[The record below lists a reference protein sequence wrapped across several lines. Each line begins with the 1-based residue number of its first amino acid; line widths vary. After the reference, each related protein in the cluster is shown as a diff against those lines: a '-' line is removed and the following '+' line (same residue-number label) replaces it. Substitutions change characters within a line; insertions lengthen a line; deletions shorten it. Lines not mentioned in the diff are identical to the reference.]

1 MLIIDTE
8 TTGLHGYPRDRVLE
22 IGIAELNEETL
33 KVEPVYNALIRYRD
47 QDAFFAD
54 YRKKCGPI
62 WIFDHTDLTPE
73 EIAEKGK
80 DIDQVVADV
89 RSIVDGRDVTSYNVP
104 FDFGSFLDFD
114 PWNLSEICKVPFDIM
129 DEATFTVRNRA
140 DHGKIENKALADRL
154 LWEWE
159 DFPEKWLRSADAY
172 AALCPE
178 DPARIGEQKHRA
190 LDDAIQEA
198 YILAAIRRGCRW
210 PMCIASSSNSTENTA
225 PSLASTRTWG
235 PR

>member
-8 TTGLHGYPRDRVLE
+8 TTGLHGHPRDRVLE

-33 KVEPVYNALIRYRD
+33 KVEPVYNALVRYRD

-62 WIFDHTDLTPE
+62 WIFDHTDMTPE

-89 RSIVDGRDVTSYNVP
+89 RSIVYGKAVTSYNVP
-104 FDFGSFLDFD
+104 FDFGRFLYYD

-129 DEATFTVRNRA
+129 DEATFAVRNRA
-140 DHGKIENKALADRL
+140 EDGKIENKALADRL

-178 DPARIGEQKHRA
+178 DPAGIGEQKHRA

-198 YILAAIRRGCRW
+198 YILAAVRRGCRW
-210 PMCIASSSNSTENTA
+210 PTCIASSSNSTESTA
-225 PSLASTRTWG
+225 LSPASIRT
-235 PR
+235 